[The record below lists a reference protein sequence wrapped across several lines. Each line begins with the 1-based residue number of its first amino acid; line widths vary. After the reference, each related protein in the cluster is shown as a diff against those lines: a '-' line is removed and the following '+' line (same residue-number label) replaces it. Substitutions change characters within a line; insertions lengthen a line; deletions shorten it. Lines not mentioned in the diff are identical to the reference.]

1 MTKPRTWEQ
10 YKPDD
15 NAATLAWKRVRA
27 FREACITLSD
37 VTGNDALQ
45 IYGISA
51 YLQGFEDCVSVV
63 YHTRREGTYEQ
74 ER

>member
-1 MTKPRTWEQ
+1 MKKPRTWEQ

-27 FREACITLSD
+27 FREASITLSD
-37 VTGNDALQ
+37 VTGDDALQ

-51 YLQGFEDCVSVV
+51 YLQGFEDCVEVV
-63 YHTRREGTYEQ
+63 YQARREGTYEE